1 MQGQITKRG
10 DAWLLTIFLGRNA
23 AGKVSRFT
31 KTVHGP
37 KREAQAV
44 LTELVSAHNRGELL
58 KSHHT
63 VDKLFSDWLKHLEIT
78 GKVRPRTI
86 HSYRM
91 GVERYLRPAFGGKT
105 LASLKPSDIVAMM
118 LSMRERG
125 LAPVTIR
132 KAREV
137 LRAALSYAMMGDLIK
152 TNPAKH
158 ELVKASLPKLT
169 RTKRQTITAADVKV
183 FHDATEGE
191 RLRVYWLLLLC
202 SGLRPSEALALK
214 WSSIDGTSVQIERTL
229 TDGIPTGTDKRHTYE
244 LTEPKS
250 ESSRRTVVLPGLV
263 LAALR
268 RQRVEQLAEQ
278 MQAGEMWSGA
288 DFIFCN
294 QLGYPLRQQD
304 TRRSFARILAKG
316 NLPRMRIYDLRHS
329 AASLRLE
336 NGDDLHV
343 VKELLGHS
351 TIKLTADTYGHGT
364 QKRQQ
369 ASVEKLE
376 RLFA

>member
-10 DAWLLTIFLGRNA
+10 DAWLLTIYLGRA
-23 AGKVSRFT
+23 ANGKVSRFT

-37 KREAQAV
+37 KREAEAV
-44 LTELVSAHNRGELL
+44 LTELVSAHNRGEPLR
-58 KSHHT
+58 SHHT
-63 VDKLFSDWLKHLEIT
+63 VDKLFSDWLNHLEIT
-78 GKVRPRTI
+78 GKVRSRTI

-91 GVERYLRPAFGGKT
+91 GVERYLRPALGGKT

-118 LSMRERG
+118 LSMRDRS

-137 LRAALSYAMMGDLIK
+137 LRAAMSYAMMGDLIDA
-152 TNPAKH
+152 NPAKH

-169 RTKRQTITAADVKV
+169 RTKRQTITFEDVKV
-183 FHDATEGE
+183 FHDAVEGE
-191 RLRVYWLLLLC
+191 RLKAYWLLLLWC
-202 SGLRPSEALALK
+202 GLRPSEALALK
-214 WSSIDGTSVQIERTL
+214 WSDVDGSAVQIERTL
-229 TDGIPTGTDKRHTYE
+229 TDGIPTGTGNRHTYE

-250 ESSRRTVVLPGLV
+250 ETSHRTIVLPGFV
-263 LAALR
+263 LAVLKPHK
-268 RQRVEQLAEQ
+268 AEQ
-278 MQAGEMWSGA
+278 NAERLLAGVAWGGA

-304 TRRSFARILAKG
+304 TRRSFARILAKAK
-316 NLPRMRIYDLRHS
+316 LPKMRIYDLRHS

-336 NGDDLHV
+336 MGDDLHD

-351 TIKLTADTYGHGT
+351 TVTLTSNTYGHGT
-364 QKRQQ
+364 RKRQQ
-369 ASVEKLE
+369 ASVDKLE
-376 RLFA
+376 RLLA